1 MKKYREVQNR
11 TFKLKYYEN
20 IFVNKNMIDMIFN
33 CCVDLL
39 VKFAELLGLTYNEI
53 NVLIFIII
61 MPLISLIMLFTIIKQ
76 LISIKR
82 LEMKIKISK

>member
-1 MKKYREVQNR
+1 
-11 TFKLKYYEN
+11 
-20 IFVNKNMIDMIFN
+20 MIDMIFN

-39 VKFAELLGLTYNEI
+39 VKSAELLGLTYNEI

-82 LEMKIKISK
+82 LEMKISK